1 MKKSKQKEGGRGLLS
16 QKISNRLSYTIIALV
31 GLMLVGVFVFAIA
44 PNPGH
49 DYRDLDLGPI
59 TINGG
64 TSYVS
69 VEIDRAVE
77 AEMFRATGGYCIVD
91 DCITSW
97 PSGGSGG
104 TPTLAQVLAAGADAD
119 RMIDMNSH
127 DISDVNTLNL
137 VNAGKI
143 SADDGT
149 VDVQGNLNVGT
160 NLVVASSITAGY
172 GSVIIDSNIDL
183 TDGIL
188 KDANTVQTNTIEDPE
203 DGILVVNDNL
213 AVSGSITPNGD
224 LCLGGVCENSWPSL
238 QCTTLK
244 NCDTSCDNFCSSH
257 GYGLCVFAQIEELS
271 SASVFCSNTNYMD
284 GDTLDWCRCCKL
296 VW

>member
-97 PSGGSGG
+97 PSGGGG
-104 TPTLAQVLAAGADAD
+104 TPTLSEVLTAGNTASTL
-119 RMIDMNSH
+119 INMNNKDFSN
-127 DISDVNTLNL
+127 VGTLNL
-137 VNAGKI
+137 ANTGKI
-143 SADDGT
+143 NADDGQ
-149 VDVQGNLNVGT
+149 VEVEGKLNVGT
-160 NLVVASSITAGY
+160 GDLNVRGKITASY
-172 GSVIIDSNIDL
+172 GNVIIDSNIDL
-183 TDGIL
+183 TDGNL
-188 KDANTVQTNTIEDPE
+188 LDANTVQANILEDPE

-213 AVSGSITPNGD
+213 ALNGHIITNGYIRTWD
-224 LCLGGVCENSWPSL
+224 CQYTAEYCGGQVMKCPSNKYL
-238 QCTTLK
+238 AGIEIHSNGCMR
-244 NCDTSCDNFCSSH
+244 
-257 GYGLCVFAQIEELS
+257 GYC
-271 SASVFCSNTNYMD
+271 
-284 GDTLDWCRCCKL
+284 CRP
-296 VW
+296 